1 MSPRKT
7 GKSSHVIPGPVSD
20 SALKKTVL
28 KQPEHEERYIREY
41 VELEAGGEKVTH
53 LEKLA
58 TENLFDRRLDA
69 WDVRT
74 NKDRYWV
81 ITNPTNLYSQK
92 LFPSLDYTVSFH
104 IGVTMR
110 VMARQA
116 RKAPEH
122 EHRLSQSVWRRW
134 EQAAEALE
142 EADEAEGFQA
152 VGMMCRECLIAFV
165 RSVSSTDMVPEGQ
178 KAPKAGDFVQWSG
191 LIADTIARG
200 NSAEKVRGYLKAMS
214 KSTWQLVNWLTH
226 SSNAVRFDGWM
237 AVDAVQTLLSTFGI
251 ALVRHEKGTPDRC
264 PKCSSYRVV
273 ADFRAEL
280 DTYVS
285 LCEACGWTDHDLDSP
300 SAATH

>member
-1 MSPRKT
+1 MTKSRKT
-7 GKSSHVIPGPVSD
+7 DNEIPGRISD
-20 SALKKTVL
+20 SALKKAVL

-58 TENLFDRRLDA
+58 SENLFDRRLDA

-104 IGVTMR
+104 VGVTMR
-110 VMARQA
+110 VMAKQA

-122 EHRLSQSVWRRW
+122 ERYLNRSVWRRW

-142 EADEAEGFQA
+142 KADEAEGFQA
-152 VGMMCRECLIAFV
+152 VGMMCRECLITFV
-165 RSVSSTDMVPEGQ
+165 RSVSSPEMVPEGQ
-178 KAPKAGDFVQWSG
+178 KVPKAGDFMQWSG
-191 LIADTIARG
+191 LIAETIARG
-200 NSAEKVRGYLKAMS
+200 HSAEKVRGYLKAMS
-214 KSTWQLVNWLTH
+214 KSTWQFVNWLTH

-251 ALVRHEKGTPDRC
+251 ALVRYEKGTPDRC

-285 LCEACGWTDHDLDSP
+285 LCEVCGWTDHAVCSG
-300 SAATH
+300 ST